1 MIYRIA
7 VSPREKDVLMKDKTT
22 QFLLDETLR
31 AILLCNSIVIDKG
44 VFKCDSPDELCL
56 ISYCRF
62 LGGELIDK
70 HGDIVTISIHGVH
83 ETWRVVKVLEF
94 TSERKRMSVLVHQ
107 QRKNRFM
114 LYSKGA
120 DDMILS
126 RSCKS
131 GMFSSIDLEH
141 NYDEIMKCLQEYA
154 DKGYRI
160 YLS

>member
-1 MIYRIA
+1 MR
-7 VSPREKDVLMKDKTT
+7 DDTT

-56 ISYCRF
+56 VSYCKF

-70 HGDIVTISIHGVH
+70 RGDNVTISIHGVT
-83 ETWRVVKVLEF
+83 ETWEVAKTLEF
-94 TSERKRMSVLVHQ
+94 SSERKRMSVLVHQ
-107 QRKNRFM
+107 PKCNRFM
-114 LYSKGA
+114 LYAKGA

-131 GMFSSIDLEH
+131 GSVHSIDLEH
-141 NYDEIMKCLQEYA
+141 NYDEIMKCLQTYA
-154 DKGYRI
+154 DNGYSRNCPD
-160 YLS
+160 YV

>member
-1 MIYRIA
+1 MND
-7 VSPREKDVLMKDKTT
+7 ETT

-31 AILLCNSIVIDKG
+31 AILLCDSIVIDKG

-56 ISYCRF
+56 VSYCKF
-62 LGGELIDK
+62 LGGELINK
-70 HGDIVTISIHGVH
+70 HGNNVTISIHGVN
-83 ETWRVVKVLEF
+83 ETWEVAKILEF

-107 QRKNRFM
+107 PKRKRYM

-131 GMFSSIDLEH
+131 GVVHSFDLEH
-141 NYDEIMKCLQEYA
+141 NYEEIMKCLQIYA
-154 DKGYRI
+154 DKGYSRNSPD
-160 YLS
+160 YT